1 MGTYVGRI
9 KSAMLGRIIS
19 AHFFPD
25 NLENEVFLTALII
38 NDVNSSRKFRMLK
51 NLLRLKYPRLRKEYS
66 KVLKEVDAIMER
78 RNDFAHA
85 AFGPSDDYVAQK
97 ATDKVQL
104 RVFRDGELKTV
115 EIPVLTYNK
124 WLEDA
129 SKTLISLKELE
140 GKVRIE
146 AIQNQ

>member
-1 MGTYVGRI
+1 
-9 KSAMLGRIIS
+9 
-19 AHFFPD
+19 
-25 NLENEVFLTALII
+25 
-38 NDVNSSRKFRMLK
+38 MLK
-51 NLLRLKYPRLRKEYS
+51 NLLKLRYPRLLNEYS
-66 KVLKEVDAIMER
+66 KVLKEVADIISR

-85 AFGPSDDYVAQK
+85 AFGPSDDYIAQN

-104 RVFRDGELKTV
+104 RVFRNGELKTI

-129 SKTLISLKELE
+129 SKTLIFLKELE

-146 AIQNQ
+146 ATQSQ